1 MKFIIHLIGY
11 PAAGKL
17 TIAKELA
24 KDNDFK
30 IFDNHTVNNVLFCL
44 TDITTTLPKCKG
56 KYIDKIYKIAF
67 KYFKKIGVKE
77 NIIFTT
83 FLEEEKDDIKFYKLV
98 NKFAK
103 QINHLYIPIIL
114 TPTEETLLSRVVNK
128 ERAEKMKLTDTEIA
142 KQIYQRQLI
151 NMKNKYKL
159 EIDNSNLSPLQT
171 KEIILKHI
179 ETICQNK
186 Y

>member
-24 KDNDFK
+24 KDNNFK

-44 TDITTTLPKCKG
+44 TDLTTTFPKCKD
-56 KYIDKIYKIAF
+56 KYIEKLYKIAF
-67 KYFKKIGVKE
+67 KYFTKIGVSE
-77 NIIFTT
+77 NVIFTT
-83 FLEEEKDDIKFYKLV
+83 YLENIKGDKKFYKLIT
-98 NKFAK
+98 KFAK
-103 QINHLYIPIIL
+103 KINHIYVPIIL
-114 TPTEETLLSRVVNK
+114 TPTEEALLSRVVNK
-128 ERAEKMKLTDTEIA
+128 ERAERMKLTDTTIA
-142 KQIYQRQLI
+142 KQVYKNQLI
-151 NMKNKYKL
+151 NIKNKYKL

-186 Y
+186 H